1 MLETKTGCSPHL
13 TQGGAVGGWR
23 TGCSMAAS
31 DNMSLA
37 QDKLR
42 IGGAKMA
49 APRPQRFSP
58 YRLALRQRLAHSE
71 LLARLWVFAGSY
83 PSSVNPTRKVTW

>member
-1 MLETKTGCSPHL
+1 MLEIKIGCSPHL

-42 IGGAKMA
+42 IGGAKLH
-49 APRPQRFSP
+49 RGRNVS
-58 YRLALRQRLAHSE
+58 
-71 LLARLWVFAGSY
+71 ARIGWRCARG
-83 PSSVNPTRKVTW
+83 